1 MTAGTVQRGPHARP
15 HVQWNHCD
23 GPLLVCADGT
33 PHWLTLW
40 ERMALR
46 AGLTTLDALD
56 HKHNSEPQRG

>member
-1 MTAGTVQRGPHARP
+1 MTAGTVQRGPDARP

-46 AGLTTLDALD
+46 AGL
-56 HKHNSEPQRG
+56 